1 MLLGKEGSTRA
12 RGRSYWPR
20 SRAGPIRSS
29 PGPCGTFFTQK
40 HSSLQNGLE
49 NRSSRSGPLA
59 CRPSSPTH
67 GTGSSQSTLAA
78 NVRERS
84 GFHQRGFRY
93 PDTEI
98 LAGGNQTFPEH
109 LLPKSI
115 DLNPCREWVMRGD
128 KPMGQI
134 ETIDS
139 RVRFGG
145 MNAFG

>member
-1 MLLGKEGSTRA
+1 MFDVPAAFNEFHRQPIQQF
-12 RGRSYWPR
+12 RMGRV
-20 SRAGPIRSS
+20 
-29 PGPCGTFFTQK
+29 
-40 HSSLQNGLE
+40 
-49 NRSSRSGPLA
+49 PL
-59 CRPSSPTH
+59 
-67 GTGSSQSTLAA
+67 
-78 NVRERS
+78 
-84 GFHQRGFRY
+84 
-93 PDTEI
+93 DTEI